1 MWATYDDTNFP
12 RINVKLQGVPENND
26 DFDDFL
32 TKWDS
37 YNSGREGAE
46 YIFVFD
52 TSNVGMVNPKYTIK
66 MSKFIKNLK
75 KNPQFLK
82 ASVITCS
89 SRYTRFLL
97 RLIFL
102 LQKPVANVYITTRS
116 DTLFIDNLSN
126 SLLNGRKIEG
136 EDITVVNA

>member
-12 RINVKLQGVPENND
+12 RINVKFQGVPVNND

-37 YNSGREGAE
+37 YNSGRDEAE

-66 MSKFIKNLK
+66 MSKFIKKLK

-102 LQKPVANVYITTRS
+102 IQKPVANVYITSRS

-126 SLLNGRKIEG
+126 SLLNGREIEG